1 MSVPLEI
8 RQVKRPVNTVV
19 IDSGREGPNRYQV
32 LERKKVIY
40 VKGGNPQPRNGKVI
54 GHIVGGKFVPVEPKN
69 NHDEDGMLSYGASAF
84 VRSVSSDILD
94 DLLKSFDVKT
104 AYMILTAASLKVI
117 RPSIKMNRYSTHYNR
132 SFLKVWYPGMP
143 LSKNTVS
150 KLFENLGMDID
161 GTRKF
166 FALRLD
172 RVMNDHHVII
182 DGTLKEDNS
191 CVNDLSAFSYKGR
204 VKGARDIS
212 VLYAYDL
219 ETMEPLCSEV
229 FPGNMIDA
237 SSFKHFIRDNDI
249 TKGII
254 MADKG
259 FPITRIEDELKERPD
274 LRYISPLKRNDKR
287 IANNNMYDYEGV
299 FNYGYNDRIQYKKAV
314 IKGGSYLYSFRSN
327 NKAQK
332 EERDYLEERS
342 RRHDYDDGNYRKK
355 KETFGTIV
363 FISDEDLKAEDV
375 YRIYSDRWQLEVI
388 FRQYKDTEELN
399 TTNVQNDF
407 SVYGAEFINFIA
419 TLLTTRMIKKADKA
433 GLLEDMSF
441 KDLLEDLGTA
451 WRKVR
456 ENDTPKADDRY
467 WVHPFSYALD
477 ELTALNLIEG
487 IPEPPK
493 KKRGRPRKNEFSTTV

>member
-19 IDSGREGPNRYQV
+19 IDSGRDGPNRYQV

-54 GHIVGGKFVPVEPKN
+54 GHITGGMFVPVDPKKN
-69 NHDEDGMLSYGASAF
+69 RDEDGMLSYGASAF
-84 VRSVSSDILD
+84 ARSVSADVLD
-94 DLLKSFDVKT
+94 DLLKSFDPKT
-104 AYMILTAASLKVI
+104 AYMILTVASLKVI

-132 SFLKVWYPGMP
+132 SFLKVWYTGLP

-150 KLFENLGMDID
+150 KLFENVGMDID
-161 GTRKF
+161 RTKAF
-166 FALRLD
+166 FTIRLE
-172 RVMNDHHVII
+172 RVMKDHHIII

-191 CVNDLSAFSYKGR
+191 NVNDLSAFSYKGR
-204 VKGARDIS
+204 VKGAKDIS

-249 TKGII
+249 TKGIS

-287 IANNNMYDYEGV
+287 ISNNRMYDYEGV
-299 FNYGYNDRIQYKKAV
+299 FSYGYNDRIQYKKAE

-375 YRIYSDRWQLEVI
+375 YRIYGDR
-388 FRQYKDTEELN
+388 
-399 TTNVQNDF
+399 
-407 SVYGAEFINFIA
+407 
-419 TLLTTRMIKKADKA
+419 
-433 GLLEDMSF
+433 
-441 KDLLEDLGTA
+441 
-451 WRKVR
+451 
-456 ENDTPKADDRY
+456 
-467 WVHPFSYALD
+467 
-477 ELTALNLIEG
+477 
-487 IPEPPK
+487 
-493 KKRGRPRKNEFSTTV
+493 

>member
-332 EERDYLEERS
+332 EER
-342 RRHDYDDGNYRKK
+342 NYRKK